1 VALTISENVI
11 GVSVLTA
18 IVELN
23 SSAACMPVPQLGT
36 EKETLSK
43 AEAQG

>member
-1 VALTISENVI
+1 MALTISENVI

-43 AEAQG
+43 AEVQG